1 MLYCPIWEAADE
13 GEPVVP
19 HWDPV
24 EGGGGVLPHWDEGTL
39 ALGGRVIPPVDGT
52 GDVLEGG
59 GVMLAERVW
68 LGGGALCDW
77 RRLLL
82 PGGYGNIQSYTEIYW
97 VTGKYRIYSTCI
109 LINKLNIGILSYTE
123 FYWVIQAYG

>member
-39 ALGGRVIPPVDGT
+39 ALGGRVIPLVDGT

-97 VTGKYRIYSTCI
+97 VKGKYCI
-109 LINKLNIGILSYTE
+109 LQYM
-123 FYWVIQAYG
+123 YMDW